1 MWFFQR
7 HSSFI
12 GIFSIQEDNLKGN
25 WLVDVGSLADHPNLK
40 KNPNATVSTIYA
52 LTSLASTVTQIIIDN
67 GVSKSDFSELD
78 LSRFLQLKSL
88 TLGDHCFSYVNEV
101 KVIGLSELENVEI
114 GMNSF
119 TKYKNTWYDIRP
131 DPNRHFYVKNCPK
144 LKSLKMGCFSFSDYS
159 VIEIENVVA
168 LEVIEMG
175 ELNEECFNFHYAS
188 LELKSILIQNK
199 WWLDLPSLK
208 SLIFGRYAF
217 AKCYRAVFES
227 DWLWCEWLTRLA
239 WIDFHSNGYGCIRV
253 QGWCFNH
260 TDTAKL
266 FQIYE
271 LTD

>member
-1 MWFFQR
+1 M
-7 HSSFI
+7 
-12 GIFSIQEDNLKGN
+12 
-25 WLVDVGSLADHPNLK
+25 
-40 KNPNATVSTIYA
+40 
-52 LTSLASTVTQIIIDN
+52 TQIIIDN

-101 KVIGLSELENVEI
+101 KVIGLSELESVEI

-188 LELKSILIQNK
+188 LELKSMT
-199 WWLDLPSLK
+199 
-208 SLIFGRYAF
+208 
-217 AKCYRAVFES
+217 FEN
-227 DWLWCEWLTRLA
+227 E
-239 WIDFHSNGYGCIRV
+239 
-253 QGWCFNH
+253 
-260 TDTAKL
+260 
-266 FQIYE
+266 
-271 LTD
+271 